1 MFVDGPR
8 LRVGGDAASWEART
22 CVGRGRVL
30 FSCNVK
36 RAGDMGLGPHDRDV
50 QVCLWE
56 VVAMRMAGWLLVK
69 VPC

>member
-1 MFVDGPR
+1 
-8 LRVGGDAASWEART
+8 VGSKDI